1 MIGRFTYRYQNS
13 TYLNG
18 RIDPK
23 TNSGGEGSLD
33 GLVKGFT
40 AGWSFDLKQCV
51 VLDRSKLGDWKN
63 MEPSED
69 MCRRRED

>member
-1 MIGRFTYRYQNS
+1 MIGRLIYRYQNS

-33 GLVKGFT
+33 GLVKGFIT
-40 AGWSFDLKQCV
+40 GWSFDLKQCV
-51 VLDRSKLGDWKN
+51 VLDQVNQCN
-63 MEPSED
+63 MWDSLEL
-69 MCRRRED
+69 